1 LQAYQTILPD
11 LRTLDTTLVAVS
23 PQLPDKSLTTAEKN
37 ALEFEVL
44 SDSHN
49 VVAGEY
55 GLVWTF
61 PEELRDLYR
70 QVFGIVLADYN
81 GDDSWQLPVPAT
93 FVIAADGVIRFAFAD
108 VDYTRRAEPAS
119 ILEALGRSPA

>member
-11 LRTLDTTLVAVS
+11 LRALNATLLAVS
-23 PQLPDKSLTTAEKN
+23 PQLPDNSLTTAEKN
-37 ALEFEVL
+37 SLEFEVL
-44 SDSHN
+44 SDSGN
-49 VVAGEY
+49 IVAREY

-61 PEELRDLYR
+61 PAELRDLYR

-93 FVIAADGVIRFAFAD
+93 FVIAPDGVIGYAFVD
-108 VDYTRRAEPAS
+108 VDYTRRAELAS
-119 ILEALGRSPA
+119 ILEAVGRLSA